1 MADEIQKSYKDKI
14 DRYEFSQLIWTNYV
28 LGRLSVPEVM
38 DLCNADLRKRFQ
50 EAPPFGFIERK
61 DISSYVEKVS
71 KEIKKRTN
79 QDFQDNVNVVVDI
92 VDEVQN
98 VAHQLKEDMATMRE
112 KCQHFLEN
120 VDTDASAEQRFFR
133 WDEALHRDMA
143 AFKEFVQLLA
153 SIQGKLQTNITLSV
167 VDDKFKEI
175 FAVIRDTQTIPNSSK
190 KLLLL
195 EIRDRIERV
204 RKDLVSLPAPKDIK
218 TIQAKVVDIQP
229 LEIDGV

>member
-120 VDTDASAEQRFFR
+120 ADTDASAEQRFFR
-133 WDEALHRDMA
+133 WDEALHKDMV

-153 SIQGKLQTNITLSV
+153 SIQGKLQTNITLTV
-167 VDDKFKEI
+167 VDEKFKEI

-218 TIQAKVVDIQP
+218 QIQAKVIDVQP
-229 LEIDGV
+229 LEIDGI